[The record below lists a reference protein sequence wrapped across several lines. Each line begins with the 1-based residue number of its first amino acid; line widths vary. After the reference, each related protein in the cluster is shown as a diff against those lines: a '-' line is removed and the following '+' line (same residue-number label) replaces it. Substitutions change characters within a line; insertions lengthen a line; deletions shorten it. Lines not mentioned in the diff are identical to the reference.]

1 MACLLLAISVISFLS
16 CKKGKILV
24 GLLILESCY
33 FWNLTVYKL
42 KHKIVI
48 PKFTSSDTLLLSGKT
63 RPSERVVNRK
73 GRAIRCLGLTTDSL
87 SLVDSVESLDPPVES
102 PSGTDSTSLSNVTD
116 EREDRSDGEVDWP
129 LSLVLP
135 VSQEVQ

>member
-1 MACLLLAISVISFLS
+1 M
-16 CKKGKILV
+16 

-42 KHKIVI
+42 KHNIVI

-102 PSGTDSTSLSNVTD
+102 PSGPDSTSLSNVTD
-116 EREDRSDGEVDWP
+116 EREDRSDGELDWP

-135 VSQEVQ
+135 VSQKVQ

>member
-1 MACLLLAISVISFLS
+1 M
-16 CKKGKILV
+16 

-42 KHKIVI
+42 KHNIVI

-116 EREDRSDGEVDWP
+116 EREDRSDGEVEWP

>member
-1 MACLLLAISVISFLS
+1 M
-16 CKKGKILV
+16 

-42 KHKIVI
+42 KHNIVI

-73 GRAIRCLGLTTDSL
+73 GRAIRGLGLTTDSL

-116 EREDRSDGEVDWP
+116 EREDRSDGDVDWP

-135 VSQEVQ
+135 VFQEVQ

>member
-1 MACLLLAISVISFLS
+1 MSIISYIS
-16 CKKGKILV
+16 CKKGKTLV

-42 KHKIVI
+42 KHNIVI

-102 PSGTDSTSLSNVTD
+102 PSGTIRKTILSYTHQP
-116 EREDRSDGEVDWP
+116 EVYF
-129 LSLVLP
+129 LQNSAVF
-135 VSQEVQ
+135 SKMFG